1 MLKRLQ
7 PGFSTCRW
15 PCSTPGGWPAAGS
28 CWRTSSKG
36 TGSKYIDGHRHDFL
50 EKITAGR
57 EERYHRFGRHSFQ
70 LEPNIKEGKGGLRDY
85 QTMRWTAQVV
95 FGLAGPGAMAE
106 AGLLSSDEQQ
116 RLEESYEQLIKVRNR
131 LHYLSGRKN
140 DQLYYEHQEEIA
152 IALGYRNAPGR
163 LGVESFMQEMYGS
176 LQTIAV
182 ITGIFFEHT
191 GEIVDRS
198 LARSEP
204 IKVDNDLEIR
214 HQHLS
219 LTDPEQLRRHPH
231 LLLKIFAE
239 SAARALPIH
248 YRTRQPIAAN
258 LDLVDDKFRNSRQ
271 LGREFRRLFTSPGP
285 PLEWLTAMLETG
297 FLTAYLPE
305 FLAIRAL
312 AQHDLYHTFTVDR
325 HLLQAVAEIRNLEGE
340 LPTIFAE
347 LENPRCSTWPPCCT
361 ISARA
366 ATRTMPGPEAS
377 WPAGPGPAW
386 A

>member
-1 MLKRLQ
+1 
-7 PGFSTCRW
+7 
-15 PCSTPGGWPAAGS
+15 
-28 CWRTSSKG
+28 
-36 TGSKYIDGHRHDFL
+36 
-50 EKITAGR
+50 R

-95 FGLAGPGAMAE
+95 FGLADPGAMAE
-106 AGLLSSDEQQ
+106 AGLLSGDEHQ

-152 IALGYRNAPGR
+152 TTLGYRNAPGR
-163 LGVESFMQEMYGS
+163 LGVEALMQEMYGS
-176 LQTIAV
+176 LRTIAV
-182 ITGIFFEHT
+182 ITGIFLEHT
-191 GEIVDRS
+191 AEIVDRS

-214 HQHLS
+214 HQHLC
-219 LTDPEQLRRHPH
+219 LTAPEQLRRHPH

-239 SAARALPIH
+239 SAGRALPIH
-248 YRTRQPIAAN
+248 YRTRQHIGAN
-258 LDLVDDKFRNSRQ
+258 LDLVDDKFRNARQ

-305 FLAIRAL
+305 FDAISAL
-312 AQHDLYHTFTVDR
+312 AQHDLYHTYTVDR

-347 LENPRCSTWPPCCT
+347 LENLEVLYLATLLHDIGKGRDQDH
-361 ISARA
+361 ARTGGELA
-366 ATRTMPGPEAS
+366 RRTGARLGLSEEERSDLEFLVCNHLFLSHMAQRRDLEDQGLIEHCLAT
-377 WPAGPGPAW
+377 
-386 A
+386 